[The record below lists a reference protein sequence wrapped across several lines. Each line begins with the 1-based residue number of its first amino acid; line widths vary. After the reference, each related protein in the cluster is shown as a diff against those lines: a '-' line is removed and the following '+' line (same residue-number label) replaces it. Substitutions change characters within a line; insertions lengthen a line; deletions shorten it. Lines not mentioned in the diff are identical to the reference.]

1 MKKIVPVIGSPGERV
16 TRSRKAR
23 LMEAAEGQNADLEAA
38 RRRVG
43 EILRGENT
51 DADDVIHELLPLVY
65 DQLRGLARRQM
76 KAERVDH
83 TLQATALVNEAFCR
97 LVGDRKIPWDG
108 PAHFYAAA
116 SEAMRRI
123 LIDYA
128 RTRGRQKRG
137 GNRKRVPL
145 TDINLGDSDAC
156 DDILALDEALSRLEG
171 ENPEA
176 AKVVQLRFFA
186 GLSIDETAQAMGLSP
201 RTVDRRWKF
210 ARAWLYQNMAESE
223 T

>member
-116 SEAMRRI
+116 AEAMRR
-123 LIDYA
+123 
-128 RTRGRQKRG
+128 
-137 GNRKRVPL
+137 
-145 TDINLGDSDAC
+145 
-156 DDILALDEALSRLEG
+156 
-171 ENPEA
+171 
-176 AKVVQLRFFA
+176 
-186 GLSIDETAQAMGLSP
+186 
-201 RTVDRRWKF
+201 
-210 ARAWLYQNMAESE
+210 
-223 T
+223 

>member
-1 MKKIVPVIGSPGERV
+1 MDETDEV
-16 TRSRKAR
+16 TPEVEVAR
-23 LMEAAEGQNADLEAA
+23 E
-38 RRRVG
+38 RVG
-43 EILRGENT
+43 EILQREGT
-51 DADDVIHELLPLVY
+51 AADDVVHELLPLVY

-76 KAERVDH
+76 KAERADH

-116 SEAMRRI
+116 AEAMRRI

-145 TDINLGDSDAC
+145 TEINLSDTDAC
-156 DDILALDEALSRLEG
+156 DDILALDEALSRLES
-171 ENPEA
+171 ENAEA

-186 GLSIDETAQAMGLSP
+186 GLSIDETAEATGLSP

-210 ARAWLYQNMAESE
+210 ARAWLFQNMSQS
-223 T
+223 

>member
-1 MKKIVPVIGSPGERV
+1 
-16 TRSRKAR
+16 
-23 LMEAAEGQNADLEAA
+23 MEESVDQNPDLAAA
-38 RRRVG
+38 RQRVG
-43 EILRGENT
+43 EILRREAA

-116 SEAMRRI
+116 AEAMRRI

-171 ENPEA
+171 ENAEA

-186 GLSIDETAQAMGLSP
+186 GLSIDETAEAMGLSP

-210 ARAWLYQNMAESE
+210 ARAWLYQNMAGSE

>member
-1 MKKIVPVIGSPGERV
+1 
-16 TRSRKAR
+16 
-23 LMEAAEGQNADLEAA
+23 
-38 RRRVG
+38 
-43 EILRGENT
+43 
-51 DADDVIHELLPLVY
+51 
-65 DQLRGLARRQM
+65 
-76 KAERVDH
+76 
-83 TLQATALVNEAFCR
+83 
-97 LVGDRKIPWDG
+97 
-108 PAHFYAAA
+108 
-116 SEAMRRI
+116 